1 MRRWDSGDKPKYL
14 YFYTNILNTLEND
27 YCGYKIST
35 LVGVI
40 LDFGIYL
47 NYYKSFIRIE

>member
-1 MRRWDSGDKPKYL
+1 MFVCYCKSEYI
-14 YFYTNILNTLEND
+14 YFYINRLNTLEND
-27 YCGYKIST
+27 YCGSKIST

-47 NYYKSFIRIE
+47 NYYKSFIGIE